1 MIALPRLAAAAIFLS
16 VCAPHAGFAQTRS
29 VPNALQGFASNRD
42 QPIRI
47 DADSLEVLD
56 QDKKAIFSGN
66 VVVTQGDTTMRSKEL
81 VVFYDGKTAADGK
94 AGEAKTGE
102 AKTGDAKTGEA
113 KAGEAKAGQ
122 AKTAAAGT
130 EAPAGVGAGSP
141 INSSA
146 IRRLEINGSV
156 VVTTKEQTAT
166 GDQGVFETAANT
178 ITLTGNPVVL
188 TQGPNVIRGRK
199 LTVDLTSGTSRF
211 EGGRIESLIVPN
223 SMKGDLPGA
232 KPAAG
237 APAAA
242 PKPATKPN
250 P

>member
-81 VVFYDGKTAADGK
+81 VVFYDGKTAVDG
-94 AGEAKTGE
+94 
-102 AKTGDAKTGEA
+102 KTGEA
-113 KAGEAKAGQ
+113 KAGEAK
-122 AKTAAAGT
+122 TAAAGT
-130 EAPAGVGAGSP
+130 PAPAAVGAGSP

-223 SMKGDLPGA
+223 SMKGDLPGT

-242 PKPATKPN
+242 PKPAAKPN